1 MNYEVIPTDFIVY
14 NGFSY
19 GVRVLNITKSSDK
32 YNITATEYVNKELT
46 YTNTVIYKNMKPCM
60 LNFNPNMWIPYGG

>member
-19 GVRVLNITKSSDK
+19 GIRVLNITKSSDK
-32 YNITATEYVNKELT
+32 YNITATEYVDSLWGWDNWLK
-46 YTNTVIYKNMKPCM
+46 
-60 LNFNPNMWIPYGG
+60 F

>member
-1 MNYEVIPTDFIVY
+1 MNYEVIPTDSIVY

-19 GVRVLNITKSSDK
+19 EVRVLNITKSSDK

-46 YTNTVIYKNMKPCM
+46 YTNTV
-60 LNFNPNMWIPYGG
+60 